1 MKIPSLISV
10 CCKRTDRPKAFLK
23 TKNFSEHE
31 MYTIHEYVCP
41 YSVRPCGQKQYS
53 QKTTFPIKDNGS
65 VTTPLGVYSGQE
77 HRSNPVCYC
86 EKQKL
91 DYFIVRG
98 FTALKKVKNTSL
110 LRSCCVKIVP
120 NKKYIPR
127 STLTLEIVNHPDIM
141 NERYSLGLNFA
152 SLFLPITLI
161 ISTYGAFSQ
170 SCWVT
175 AAVCSRDWV
184 STMLA
189 TSS

>member
-1 MKIPSLISV
+1 MFVRILCDLAVNNNIP
-10 CCKRTDRPKAFLK
+10 KRPLFLL
-23 TKNFSEHE
+23 N
-31 MYTIHEYVCP
+31 
-41 YSVRPCGQKQYS
+41 
-53 QKTTFPIKDNGS
+53 TTAPLQP
-65 VTTPLGVYSGQE
+65 PLGVYSGQE

-152 SLFLPITLI
+152 SQFLLIKLI
-161 ISTYGAFSQ
+161 ISTYGAYSQ

-175 AAVCSRDWV
+175 AAVCSRD
-184 STMLA
+184 
-189 TSS
+189 